1 MDILPSRLFL
11 VISCFLIMGVPA
23 YENFQVLNTH
33 TQPNIYA
40 ETGNA
45 HMEDNKFQDTM
56 IEIIA

>member
-45 HMEDNKFQDTM
+45 HMEDKTNFRIQ
-56 IEIIA
+56 